1 MLSRLQ
7 WRQVICA
14 EITWTKKFL
23 YINLHLV
30 AICSPPLIFHF
41 SPSNSTFLC
50 VAHTSTSLSS
60 LFMCFLGPQSH
71 SSCSVLQCPE
81 LCTCS
86 NNIVDCRG
94 KGLTEIPTNLP
105 ETITEMW
112 VRSRHTHTHTY
123 TSGLLSLWG
132 LSIDVMV
139 FIPCKHW
146 PITGNILHFYILH
159 GDLNLH
165 GDLP

>member
-112 VRSRHTHTHTY
+112 VRSRHTHTHTHIHIWFTIFVRTLHRCNGFY
-123 TSGLLSLWG
+123 TVQTLTHHR
-132 LSIDVMV
+132 
-139 FIPCKHW
+139 KHSA
-146 PITGNILHFYILH
+146 FLH